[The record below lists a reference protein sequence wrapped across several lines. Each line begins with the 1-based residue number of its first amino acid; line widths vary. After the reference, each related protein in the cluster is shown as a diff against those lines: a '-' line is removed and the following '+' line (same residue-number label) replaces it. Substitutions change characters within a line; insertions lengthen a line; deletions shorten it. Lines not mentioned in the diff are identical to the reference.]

1 MVDSAGG
8 FTMIERMPPPSDGS
22 SRHLPT
28 AALRTDNR
36 RARRARSGRRIVMA
50 LLGVLV
56 VLALTSFLGVHTS
69 TVSGSGSGYRLTLTY
84 PSVTRPGMAARWIL
98 EVRHPGGFD
107 GDVTIATT
115 SRYFD
120 LFDFNNLDP
129 VPTSQTTDATSSI
142 WVFDP
147 PPGDVLTITMDA
159 RVEPAQQYGKSA
171 VTELRL
177 GGLRAVVLH
186 YMTRVMP

>member
-1 MVDSAGG
+1 MVDSGVG
-8 FTMIERMPPPSDGS
+8 FAMIGTMPPPTGGS
-22 SRHLPT
+22 PPHLPT
-28 AALRTDNR
+28 ADVETDIG
-36 RARRARSGRRIVMA
+36 RARRARSARRVVMGLIV
-50 LLGVLV
+50 V
-56 VLALTSFLGVHTS
+56 VVVVALTSFLGPHT
-69 TVSGSGSGYRLTLTY
+69 TTISGSGNGYRLTLTY
-84 PSVTRPGMAARWIL
+84 PSVTRPGLAVRWVL

-107 GDVTIATT
+107 GKVTIATT

-129 VPTSQTTDATSSI
+129 VPSSQTTDGTNSI

-159 RVEPAQQYGKSA
+159 RLEPAQQYGKSA

-186 YMTRVMP
+186 YSTRVMP

>member
-1 MVDSAGG
+1 
-8 FTMIERMPPPSDGS
+8 MIGRMPPPTGGS
-22 SRHLPT
+22 PPRLPT
-28 AALRTDNR
+28 AAVETDIR
-36 RARRARSGRRIVMA
+36 RARRARNGRRVVMG

-56 VLALTSFLGVHTS
+56 VAALTSFLGVHTS
-69 TVSGSGSGYRLTLTY
+69 TVSGSGNGYSLTLTY
-84 PSVTRPGMAARWIL
+84 PSVTRPGLAVRWIL
-98 EVRHPGGFD
+98 DVRHPGGFK
-107 GDVTIATT
+107 GNVTIATT

-129 VPTSQTTDATSSI
+129 VPSSQTTDATSSI

-171 VTELRL
+171 VTELQL

-186 YMTRVMP
+186 YSTRVMP

>member
-8 FTMIERMPPPSDGS
+8 FAMIGGMPPPTDGS
-22 SRHLPT
+22 PRLPT
-28 AALRTDNR
+28 AAVETDTGK
-36 RARRARSGRRIVMA
+36 ARRARSARRVSMG
-50 LLGVLV
+50 LLGLLV
-56 VLALTSFLGVHTS
+56 VIALTSFLGVHTS
-69 TVSGSGSGYRLTLTY
+69 TISASGHGYRLALTY

-107 GDVTIATT
+107 GPVTIATT

-129 VPTSQTTDATSSI
+129 VPSSQTTDTTSSI

-171 VTELRL
+171 VTELRV
-177 GGLRAVVLH
+177 GGVRAVVLR
-186 YMTRVMP
+186 YTTRVMP

>member
-1 MVDSAGG
+1 MVDSGVG
-8 FTMIERMPPPSDGS
+8 FAMIGTMPPPTGGS
-22 SRHLPT
+22 PLHLPT
-28 AALRTDNR
+28 ADVETDIG
-36 RARRARSGRRIVMA
+36 RARRARSARRVVMG
-50 LLGVLV
+50 LIGVGV
-56 VLALTSFLGVHTS
+56 VVALTSFLGPHT
-69 TVSGSGSGYRLTLTY
+69 TTISGSGNGYRLTLTY
-84 PSVTRPGMAARWIL
+84 PSVTRPGLAVRWVL

-107 GDVTIATT
+107 GKVTIATT

-129 VPTSQTTDATSSI
+129 VPSSQTTDGTNSI

-159 RVEPAQQYGKSA
+159 RLEPAQQYGKSA

-186 YMTRVMP
+186 YSTRVMP